1 MPTSSIV
8 AGADTDM
15 GASRFAF
22 FFLFSLRA
30 FVRVPQVMCMLNEEY
45 GVRAGT
51 DYDLSGHPWN
61 AVGLPRDP
69 FECDFSSNDAYIGLE
84 TGWSS
89 VVGYFRRAGSSC
101 TWTSDG
107 VTSTNGCLCKE
118 LAGHRAR
125 PRQPFTLHR
134 QCIWSLVPNIR
145 PRARVGGWEV
155 GGGSATRPVRFYDET
170 TQACKTTS
178 RQFLA
183 KR

>member
-1 MPTSSIV
+1 
-8 AGADTDM
+8 
-15 GASRFAF
+15 
-22 FFLFSLRA
+22 
-30 FVRVPQVMCMLNEEY
+30 MLNEEY

-145 PRARVGGWEV
+145 PRARVGGWV
-155 GGGSATRPVRFYDET
+155 GGGGVSHETRALLRRDNPSLQDHVPTVPGQEI
-170 TQACKTTS
+170 TS
-178 RQFLA
+178 FTRTELRIDIAGCFPWN
-183 KR
+183 